1 MFIRSERLFL
11 RPGWPEEWE
20 DLLTLIDDE
29 GVVRNL
35 ARAPWPYT
43 AEDAKAF
50 ASLQSDG
57 GEQERLLPNFF
68 VTLPGGA
75 READGARLIGSVGLS
90 RDGDEVELGYWIG
103 RPFWGQ
109 GYATEAARAVLSL
122 ARSLGHRRLVA
133 SHFVDNPASARVLR
147 KLGFCP
153 TGVVR
158 DRFSLGR
165 GGEAPA
171 CQLSLVLGERSDC
184 DDDIAAMRVA

>member
-20 DLLTLIDDE
+20 DLLALIDDE
-29 GVVRNL
+29 AVVRNL

-50 ASLQSDG
+50 ARLQSNG
-57 GEQERLLPNFF
+57 PEQDRLLPNFF
-68 VTLPGGA
+68 ITQPG
-75 READGARLIGSVGLS
+75 ADGTRLIGSVGLS
-90 RDGDEVELGYWIG
+90 RDGDDVQLGYWIG

-109 GYATEAARAVLSL
+109 GFATEASRAVLSL
-122 ARSLGHRRLVA
+122 AKALGHKRLVA
-133 SHFVDNPASARVLR
+133 SHFVDNPASGRVLR

-165 GGEAPA
+165 GGDAPA
-171 CQLSLVLGERSDC
+171 CLLELSLGERSDC
-184 DDDIAAMRVA
+184 DDEMVAMRAA